1 MYYLPAADLE
11 FKEKQLAVTKD
22 NVEKTYRLG
31 LAKAEP
37 EVIQLLKMQGEI
49 KLKDPS
55 KEEIPFGEQGYV
67 EQYDITDK
75 ANKNITSYLNDLVVA
90 KLKDYKQVVNLIKH
104 KRILQ
109 QQAL

>member
-1 MYYLPAADLE
+1 MQRQQALNKFNTTMTALKWNQSVLSAAADLE

-49 KLKDPS
+49 TLKDPS

-75 ANKNITSYLNDLVVA
+75 ANKNI
-90 KLKDYKQVVNLIKH
+90 I
-104 KRILQ
+104 IFE
-109 QQAL
+109 